1 MNLSTS
7 YSSVIDVPAHAHPE
21 AALVAGLRA
30 GDAAAFELLVQ
41 THGARMLAVAR
52 RMMRCEQDADDAW
65 QDALLCVFRKAEMFE
80 ESSRLSTWLHRITVN
95 ACLMK
100 LRSQRRR
107 HEVEIDDL
115 LPNFDQSGHHAG
127 RVAAWD
133 EAPLSNVEASETRQQ
148 VRACIDQL
156 PETYRTV
163 LLLRDI
169 EEMDTEEVAG
179 LLNCTS
185 NCVKTRLHRARQA
198 LRTLLEPVFA
208 H

>member
-1 MNLSTS
+1 MNLTTS
-7 YSSVIDVPAHAHPE
+7 YPSVLDYPVYANPE
-21 AALVAGLRA
+21 AELVAGLRA
-30 GDAAAFELLVQ
+30 GDAEAFETLVQ
-41 THGARMLAVAR
+41 KYGKQMLAVAK

-80 ESSRLSTWLHRITVN
+80 ETSKLSTWLHRITVN

-100 LRSQRRR
+100 LRTQRRR

-115 LPNFDQSGHHAG
+115 LPSFDQSGHHAG
-127 RVAAWD
+127 RMADWN
-133 EAPLSNVEASETRQQ
+133 EEPLTNAETAETRKR
-148 VRACIDQL
+148 VRECIDAL

-169 EEMDTEEVAG
+169 EEMDTQEVAE
-179 LLNCTS
+179 LLGCTT

-198 LRTLLEPVFA
+198 LRMLLEPMFTN
-208 H
+208 

>member
-1 MNLSTS
+1 MNLATS
-7 YSSVIDVPAHAHPE
+7 YSSILDYPALANPE
-21 AALVAGLRA
+21 AELVAGLRRGEA
-30 GDAAAFELLVQ
+30 WAFEQLVQ
-41 THGARMLAVAR
+41 THGGQMLVVAR
-52 RMMRCEQDADDAW
+52 RMMKCEQDADDAW
-65 QDALLCVFRKAEMFE
+65 QDALLCVFRKVGMFE
-80 ESSRLSTWLHRITVN
+80 ETSKLSTWLHRITVN

-107 HEVEIDDL
+107 HEVEIDEL
-115 LPNFDQSGHHAG
+115 LPSFDQTGHHAS

-133 EAPLSNVEASETRQQ
+133 EEPLTNAETSETRRQ

-179 LLNCTS
+179 LLGCTT

-198 LRTLLEPVFA
+198 LRTLLEPMFT

>member
-1 MNLSTS
+1 MNLATS
-7 YSSVIDVPAHAHPE
+7 YSSVLDYPVYANSE

-30 GDAAAFELLVQ
+30 GDAAAFETLVQ
-41 THGARMLAVAR
+41 THGGQMLALAK

-65 QDALLCVFRKAEMFE
+65 QDALLCVFRKAEMFA
-80 ESSRLSTWLHRITVN
+80 ESSKLSTWLHRITVN
-95 ACLMK
+95 SCLMK

-107 HEVEIDDL
+107 HEVEMDDL
-115 LPNFDQSGHHAG
+115 LPSFDQSGHHARG
-127 RVAAWD
+127 VAAWN
-133 EAPLSNVEASETRQQ
+133 EEPLSNAETSETRKQ

-169 EEMDTEEVAG
+169 EEMDTEEVAE
-179 LLNCTS
+179 LLGCTT

-198 LRTLLEPVFA
+198 LRTLLEPLFT

>member
-1 MNLSTS
+1 MNLATS
-7 YSSVIDVPAHAHPE
+7 YSSVLDYPVYANSE

-30 GDAAAFELLVQ
+30 GDAAAFETLVQ
-41 THGARMLAVAR
+41 THGGQMLALAK

-65 QDALLCVFRKAEMFE
+65 QDALLCVFRKAEMFA
-80 ESSRLSTWLHRITVN
+80 ESSKLSTWLHRITVN

-107 HEVEIDDL
+107 HEVEMDDL
-115 LPNFDQSGHHAG
+115 LPRFDQSGHHARG
-127 RVAAWD
+127 VAAWN
-133 EAPLSNVEASETRQQ
+133 EEPLTNAETSETRKQ

-169 EEMDTEEVAG
+169 EEMDTEEVAE
-179 LLNCTS
+179 LLGCTT

-198 LRTLLEPVFA
+198 LRTLLEPIFT